1 MKRIMLLLAVFA
13 IAGSVVFAGGNSQTT
28 QTAAAAP
35 GTSVV
40 RWSFWGAESRLKAVQ
55 QAIDVFTERTGIVV
69 AGEPAPGTNEHF
81 DKFRT
86 QFAGG
91 MAVDIVQVGGDFS
104 NFGISD
110 QINKAPG
117 IEDLLLP
124 LDSYVKSGVLDIS
137 KVDAAAVQAGTRSG
151 ILYALPV
158 ATNMPALMYNKSL
171 LERVGAPMPNVSM
184 TWAEFDAWL
193 RQVQAKLPAGVYA
206 MTDNGATVTGSVFF
220 GYWCGDNGTDMWDG
234 TQTHLTAADVQ
245 KYFDMW
251 AKWRNDGLIPPAGVA
266 ADYAETSEATSSL
279 IAGKTAVMQ
288 TWSNQITGYSNAT
301 PDDLELIELPNAAVG
316 NRLWGQMSQMMAI
329 NKNSKNPQAAV
340 QFLSYYIND
349 PVVWG
354 FLGTSYGIPV
364 TPAGRAAILANA
376 DDSTKKQAGYLD
388 VAGKHAGPRNPNMPS
403 DTEWNAGLFLIYQNV
418 AYGKITSAQG
428 AQQVM
433 DLINRLTK

>member
-1 MKRIMLLLAVFA
+1 MKKILLLLAALAFSCAV
-13 IAGSVVFAGGNSQTT
+13 IFAGGGKQA
-28 QTAAAAP
+28 QAAAP
-35 GTSVV
+35 GVSVV
-40 RWSFWGAESRLKAVQ
+40 RWSYWGAESRLRAVQ
-55 QAIDVFTERTGIVV
+55 QAIDVFTERTGIIV

-104 NFGISD
+104 NFGLSD
-110 QINKAPG
+110 QLNSAAG

-124 LDSYVKSGVLDIS
+124 LDDYVKSGLLSIAD
-137 KVDAAAVQAGTRSG
+137 VDTAAIQAGTRSG
-151 ILYALPV
+151 SLYALPV

-171 LERVGAPMPNVSM
+171 LERVGAAIPKVSM
-184 TWAEFDAWL
+184 TWSEFEGWL
-193 RQVQAKLPAGVYA
+193 RQVQSKLPQGVYA
-206 MTDNGATVTGSVFF
+206 MTDNGATVSGSVFF
-220 GYWCGDNGTDMWDG
+220 GYWCGDNNTPMWDG
-234 TQTHLTAADVQ
+234 TKTHLTAADVQ

-251 AKWRNDGLIPPAGVA
+251 GAWRAAGLIPPAATA

-301 PDDLELIELPNAAVG
+301 EDTLELMELPNAAVT
-316 NRLWGQMSQMMAI
+316 NRLWGQMSQMMSI
-329 NKNSKNPQAAV
+329 NKNSKNPAAAV
-340 QFLSYYIND
+340 EFLSYYIND

-376 DDSTKKQAGYLD
+376 DQSVKKQVDYLD
-388 VAGKHAGPRNPNMPS
+388 IAGKHAGPRNPNMPS
-403 DTEWNAGLFLIYQNV
+403 DTEWNAGLHLIYQNV
-418 AYGKITSAQG
+418 AYGRITSAQG
-428 AQQVM
+428 AQQVLE
-433 DLINRLTK
+433 LINRLTR